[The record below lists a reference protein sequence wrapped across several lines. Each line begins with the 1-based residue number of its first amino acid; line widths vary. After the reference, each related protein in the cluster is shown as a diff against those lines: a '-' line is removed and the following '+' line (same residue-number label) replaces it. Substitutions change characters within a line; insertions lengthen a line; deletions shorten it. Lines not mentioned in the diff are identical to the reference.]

1 MKVYLKIKNFY
12 KRWNITYDEGR
23 KFIDFKNRALSTI
36 DDVLGELFLSDT
48 NLEQTFLKLI
58 AKHYPHSKSGPFQDI
73 NKFKEIVSQKK
84 FENSAVYKVIS
95 GENNFVEFIKFL
107 EVLFLLNLP
116 SEVKDG
122 LYFSL
127 KEDIKLSLLDI
138 QIKRIKKDNT
148 IFYPKG
154 AKLLDEKIV
163 NNVLDWLVLYPKVQK
178 SFKSALEKYQN
189 KIFQR
194 NLIDDL
200 RLSLELLIGELLNNN
215 KILANQEILLAE
227 YLKQKN
233 IPKELINMYWKLI
246 DYYSK
251 YQNNYV
257 KHNDKVDSSE
267 IEFILYLTG
276 TFMRFLLTL
285 GDQ

>member
-36 DDVLGELFLSDT
+36 DDMLGELFLSDT